1 MQEKKFLFPNTFQ
14 EAEEQVLPLDAKLDK
29 LQQEKEELVNKRTA
43 SNKET
48 QDKVCLLLA

>member
-1 MQEKKFLFPNTFQ
+1 MQDAK
-14 EAEEQVLPLDAKLDK
+14 EQVFPLDATLEK
-29 LQQEKEELVNKRTA
+29 LQQEKEDLVNKRTT